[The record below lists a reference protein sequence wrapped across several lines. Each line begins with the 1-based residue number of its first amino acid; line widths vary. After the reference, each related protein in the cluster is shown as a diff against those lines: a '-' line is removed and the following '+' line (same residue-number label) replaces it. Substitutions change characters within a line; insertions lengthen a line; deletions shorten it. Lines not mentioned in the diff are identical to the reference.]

1 MPDGDSQG
9 SLSVETEPIKQ
20 PTKVV
25 VLFRQPCNSS
35 GKWVG
40 EHSTIGSTTATLY
53 ESPRSAVIVGE
64 PNIERGLLEASNIG
78 FRGMSGAVAISGAGK
93 CVGMFVKRGD
103 LISMKKVP
111 EREFKPQLNF
121 AQTFLW
127 RIMGY
132 DVLIQEIQG
141 MRREML
147 TKNYLHELGV
157 AFDVRRGIFIPSS
170 FIARIHDIIAV
181 DASEVV
187 GKQAPRRLH
196 N

>member
-1 MPDGDSQG
+1 M
-9 SLSVETEPIKQ
+9 KQ

-35 GKWVG
+35 GEWVG

-53 ESPRSAVIVGE
+53 ESRRWPVVVGDA
-64 PNIERGLLEASNIG
+64 NIDRGLLGASNIG

-103 LISMKKVP
+103 LISMEMVP
-111 EREFKPQLNF
+111 ECEVKPQLNF
-121 AQTFLW
+121 AQTFLR

-132 DVLIQEIQG
+132 DILIQEIQG
-141 MRREML
+141 IRREMV
-147 TKNYLHELGV
+147 TKNDLHELGV
-157 AFDVRRGIFIPSS
+157 AFDVRKGIFIPSS

-181 DASEVV
+181 DVSEVV
-187 GKQAPRRLH
+187 GKPAPRRLR